1 MKKIEIK
8 GTDTYYYREKLA
20 NGLDVILLPDENS
33 KKKNYFINLGTYYG
47 ALTNSFEPVGKK
59 KMVDFPHGIAHF
71 LEHKC
76 FEMKE
81 EPAPFEFYAST
92 GSYVNAFTNY
102 DTTCYVV
109 SGNKF
114 KRKLRRVVK
123 LRLNALFY

>member
-59 KMVDFPHGIAHF
+59 KMIDFPHGIAHF

-81 EPAPFEFYAST
+81 EPAPFEFYAPT

-109 SGNKF
+109 SGNKKF
-114 KRKLRRVVK
+114 KENLEE
-123 LRLNALFY
+123 LLNFVLTP